1 MSGDGLSR
9 LGVDQQRQTEAKR
22 AQIQANKAEVKAHN
36 SFGRKL
42 RRKYK
47 GGSISAAQFIATS
60 GFDLSTGGTMDS
72 NEQVTEQAR
81 QMAADDLD
89 AFGNARRG
97 GRAGGSGGG
106 GGFQRQNESL
116 DEKAESK
123 QRSSALSG
131 AFGKEAKNKALRAEA
146 DDLVAEV
153 EAKGDNI
160 SKKDREIYEK
170 RAVALGGSPESFW
183 GAVEKGTDSGRKT
196 KADEL
201 VDKVAEKG
209 LTITDEE
216 KNKYVAEA
224 VKLGGSEQS
233 LFEAVDRK
241 ESGKPAEE
249 EFTAQEEIT
258 KKSSDISNKR
268 KEMIEEYGESA
279 VANLAD
285 EQIAGLID
293 SSTKRIGEFE
303 DQKTV
308 NQRYKEWVADDRE
321 AREIKREGKTDR
333 FLSESEGRVSKIFE
347 DYDNKMEE
355 LEALKVE
362 SSEKFEKEIGRK
374 KAIFKATGEIYKE
387 WGDNTLNGSST
398 LPANPEGLKDA
409 AKGKFEEFRNNPKF
423 KDLSDQVIAN
433 KAGKAVKEEYNL
445 KVGSFAKEFGIEET
459 EDKTITITGGSR
471 QVYTPYG
478 ANVLDNMPSSKKEIK
493 RGGFAVGDIFNR
505 ANKKPYEIGY
515 KTRSGQSEAS
525 TRRFEKHKTDY
536 RNRVIDAA
544 IRANWDIS
552 HLITNPEFKKLYD
565 KRRGYAESTDA
576 PNLDRAIK
584 ANEFIAD
591 EG

>member
-72 NEQVTEQAR
+72 DEQVTEQAR

-153 EAKGDNI
+153 KAKGDNI

-183 GAVEKGTDSGRKT
+183 GSVEKGTDSGRKT

-209 LTITDEE
+209 LIMTDEE

-258 KKSSDISNKR
+258 KKLSDISNKR

-279 VANLAD
+279 VSNLTD

-293 SSTKRIGEFE
+293 SSSKRQSEFE
-303 DQKTV
+303 NEKAGD
-308 NQRYKEWVADDRE
+308 QRYKESVADDRE
-321 AREIKREGKTDR
+321 ARETDR
-333 FLSESEGRVSKIFE
+333 FLSESKGRVSKILE
-347 DYDNKMEE
+347 DYDNKTEE
-355 LEALKVE
+355 LEGLKVE

-374 KAIFKATGEIYKE
+374 NAIFKATGEIYKE

-398 LPANPEGLKDA
+398 LPANSEGLRDA
-409 AKGKFEEFRNNPKF
+409 TKGKFEEFRNNPKF

-433 KAGKAVKEEYNL
+433 KAGKAVKEEYDL

-459 EDKTITITGGSR
+459 EDKTITIAGDRRHIYTAYGGIIS
-471 QVYTPYG
+471 
-478 ANVLDNMPSSKKEIK
+478 DNTPSSKKEIK

-505 ANKKPYEIGY
+505 ANKKPDEVRY
-515 KTRSGQSEAS
+515 KTQSGASERLARSYERS
-525 TRRFEKHKTDY
+525 KTDY
-536 RNRVIDAA
+536 RNKVIDSA

-565 KRRGYAESTDA
+565 KRRAYAESTDA
-576 PNLDRAIK
+576 PNLDSAIK